1 MSAEIIYL
9 KNRAI
14 KDPNTCDHADGITC
28 SMQAGKDTS
37 GEPWIR
43 IQGMCEDCGA
53 TIEPKWEPD
62 ARTIG
67 AILVEA
73 AEHCN
78 PGNFVRSERLM
89 EILRG
94 EEDEDNP

>member
-9 KNRAI
+9 HRPTA
-14 KDPNTCDHADGITC
+14 DPETCDHADGIVA
-28 SMQAGKDTS
+28 SLQAGKDEA
-37 GEPWIR
+37 GEVWLKLH
-43 IQGMCEDCGA
+43 GECEKCGA
-53 TIEPKWEPD
+53 TVKPSWEPD

-67 AILVEA
+67 AILVDA
-73 AEHCN
+73 SKNCD
-78 PGNFVRSERLM
+78 PGTLLLGERLM